1 VSRVRSPQ
9 SLAAPADANFGIRT
23 RERVLPEVVRLN
35 LQRLCLWPRR
45 CRNGRDERPGNHL
58 SKLARVTGG
67 AWLQDRAGLGLR
79 ADNAHIICR
88 MVITVDLKKTPPCG
102 ATRCGVS
109 TCAPRRGFGHPGAKS
124 VAYLAKRNDGR
135 RWGFRRRNNRIFINV
150 DIDPPA
156 SMFDAISPWPD

>member
-1 VSRVRSPQ
+1 M
-9 SLAAPADANFGIRT
+9 
-23 RERVLPEVVRLN
+23 VRLN

-88 MVITVDLKKTPPCG
+88 RVITVDLKKTPPCG

-109 TCAPRRGFGHPGAKS
+109 TCAPEEDLGILGRSRWRILPRGMT
-124 VAYLAKRNDGR
+124 GR

-150 DIDPPA
+150 DIDPG
-156 SMFDAISPWPD
+156 WLGLRLETY

>member
-1 VSRVRSPQ
+1 VSRFRGSQ
-9 SLAAPADANFGIRT
+9 SRAAPADANFGIRT
-23 RERVLPEVVRLN
+23 RERALPEVVRLN

-88 MVITVDLKKTPPCG
+88 MVITVDLADKKNPACG

-109 TCAPRRGFGHPGAKS
+109 TCAPDEDLGTLRRSRWRILPRGMT
-124 VAYLAKRNDGR
+124 DR
-135 RWGFRRRNNRIFINV
+135 RTGFRRRNNRIFINV
-150 DIDPPA
+150 DIDPG
-156 SMFDAISPWPD
+156 WLGLRLETY